1 MKKADKA
8 KEFRADRFMT
18 GGGHDVQYFPAEEAA
33 RAFLEENR
41 EGARSAFV
49 LRRVFYSEQTK
60 GLYSPVL
67 RVF

>member
-1 MKKADKA
+1 MKKADQA

-18 GGGHDVQYFPAEEAA
+18 AGGHEVSYFPTEEAA
-33 RAFLEENR
+33 REYLEARR

-60 GLYSPVL
+60 GLYRPVL

>member
-1 MKKADKA
+1 MKKAEAA
-8 KEFRADRFMT
+8 KEYRADRFMT
-18 GGGHDVQYFPAEEAA
+18 GGGHDVQYFPTEEAA
-33 RAFLEENR
+33 QEFLEENR

-60 GLYSPVL
+60 GLYRPVL